1 MNCWAIV
8 PVKRLSAAK
17 SRLAPRL
24 SLRHRRELVCSLL
37 TRTLGILA
45 SEKRIAG
52 ILVVGRDRAVRA
64 IAANHGA
71 KFVLEKTNDGLN
83 RALARATREAVRRGA
98 NTVMV
103 LPADLPLM
111 KPMDIADT
119 LKPARKPPFLR
130 IAPDHT
136 GHGTNLLLAAPP
148 GLIRFFFGEDSFR
161 RHAAAGRRAGAKV
174 SVIRRASLAQDLDCP
189 EDLARFSELGITGST
204 KNTKKNLKDTK

>member
-1 MNCWAIV
+1 M
-8 PVKRLSAAK
+8 
-17 SRLAPRL
+17 
-24 SLRHRRELVCSLL
+24 VCSLL

-71 KFVLEKTNDGLN
+71 KFVQEKINDGLN
-83 RALARATREAVRRGA
+83 RALARAAREAVRRGA
-98 NTVMV
+98 DAVMV
-103 LPADLPLM
+103 LPADLPL
-111 KPMDIADT
+111 
-119 LKPARKPPFLR
+119 LKSSDVAGALKSAGKPPIVR

-136 GHGTNLLLAAPP
+136 GHGTNFLLAAPP
-148 GLIRFFFGEDSFR
+148 GLIRFSFGEDSFR

-189 EDLARFSELGITGST
+189 EDLARLHRLGLLDST
-204 KNTKKNLKDTK
+204 KNTKKEKL

>member
-1 MNCWAIV
+1 MNCWVVV

-24 SLRHRRELVCSLL
+24 TLSQRRELVCSLL

-52 ILVVGRDRAVRA
+52 ILVVGRDSTVRM

-71 KFVLEKTNDGLN
+71 IFVQEKTNDGLN
-83 RALARATREAVRRGA
+83 RALARAAREAVRRGA
-98 NTVMV
+98 DAIMV

-111 KPMDIADT
+111 KPSDIAGA
-119 LKPARKPPFLR
+119 LKPGGKPPFVR

-136 GHGTNLLLAAPP
+136 GHGTNLLIAAPP
-148 GLIRFFFGEDSFR
+148 GLIRYSFGEDSFR

-189 EDLARFSELGITGST
+189 EDLVRMEST
-204 KNTKKNLKDTK
+204 KGTKKNLKDTKAR